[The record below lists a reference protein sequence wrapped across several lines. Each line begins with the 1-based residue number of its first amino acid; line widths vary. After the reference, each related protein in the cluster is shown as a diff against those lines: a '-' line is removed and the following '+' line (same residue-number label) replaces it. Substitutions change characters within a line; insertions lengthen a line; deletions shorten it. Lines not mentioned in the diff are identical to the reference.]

1 MKKKKVDIVQD
12 FGRVNIPTKWEE
24 VTLSQLQKLMK
35 LQETAKEEKRLL
47 STKDVL
53 SIFTGKEPSYINSL
67 PAEFIE
73 SLLANLVFLSTD
85 MDAKPHD
92 AIVIGDEAYFI
103 NHHEK
108 LTFGEYVD
116 ANTIMQEQ
124 PGNYSALLA
133 ILCRKKGEAYD
144 DEFIADKLD
153 KRIEM
158 FDNASCVD
166 AMNVI
171 SFFLLLSLNSK
182 KCSQAS
188 LTTAVQQADQL
199 LQDIQ
204 SSLRDGDGKK
214 PSFLSRM
221 KIYYKLRKYRK
232 CLRQLSSTTSAT

>member
-24 VTLSQLQKLMK
+24 VTLSQLQKLME
-35 LQETAKEEKRLL
+35 LQEKSKEEKRIL
-47 STKDVL
+47 STVDVL
-53 SIFTGKEPSYINSL
+53 GIFTGKDKEYLNSL

-73 SLLANLVFLSTD
+73 SLLANLAFLSTD
-85 MDAKPHD
+85 MDTKPHD

-108 LTFGEYVD
+108 LSFGEYVD

-158 FDNASCVD
+158 FDHASCVD
-166 AMNVI
+166 CMNVI
-171 SFFLLLSLNSK
+171 SFFLLLWQQSK

-204 SSLRDGDGKK
+204 SSLKNGDGKK
-214 PSFLSRM
+214 PSFLLRM

-232 CLRQLSSTTSAT
+232 CLRQLSSTT